1 MPNPTGGEA
10 DGRQTTR
17 PPRSWSWYSVA
28 PPAVLSLII
37 AAVWLSAVFSS
48 PSSPIAPPTSAELNR
63 NIAPVTGPAA
73 ADIAGIAE
81 WINSEPLT
89 LSDLRGNVVLL
100 DFWTYTCVNC
110 IRTFPHL
117 KRWHDQY
124 ADDGLVVLGIHTP
137 EFEFEKDPTNVRQ
150 ATKDYGITWP
160 VALDNDYV
168 TWDNYQNIF
177 WPAKYLIDQEG
188 RVRHQQIGEGG
199 YATAEEHIRQL
210 LEEAGADLSDDPQAP
225 LPDHLPDVK
234 FEAAPDAEVTRELY
248 AGYER
253 GAFELQY
260 YGQGYTDQLD
270 YYRLSGETLRLVAPE
285 YLQPN
290 LIYFHGLWSS
300 EPQKARHARQT
311 TDFEDYVALVF
322 SARSVN
328 AVLTTEAGEEH
339 KVRVTMDG
347 KYLTEEN
354 RGEDVIIGADGESY
368 LWIDESRMYRVVEN
382 PNYAQRKTLR
392 LSANSDRFGLYAF
405 TFGIYQD
412 GP

>member
-1 MPNPTGGEA
+1 MPNPTGEEA
-10 DGRQTTR
+10 EGRETIR
-17 PPRSWSWYSVA
+17 PPRSWSWYSVV

-37 AAVWLSAVFSS
+37 AAVWLTAVFTS
-48 PSSPIAPPTSAELNR
+48 PSSPIAPPTSTELNQ

-117 KRWHDQY
+117 KHWHDQY
-124 ADDGLVVLGIHTP
+124 ADDGLIVLGIHTP

-150 ATKDYGITWP
+150 ATTDYGITWP

-168 TWDNYQNIF
+168 TWDNYQNVF

-188 RVRHQQIGEGG
+188 RVRHQRIGEGG

-225 LPDHLPDVK
+225 LPNHLPDLK
-234 FEAAPDAEVTRELY
+234 FAAAPDAEVTQELY

-290 LIYFHGLWSS
+290 LIYFHGLWNS

-311 TDFEDYVALVF
+311 TNFEDYVALVF

-328 AVLTTEAGEEH
+328 AVLTTEVGEEH
-339 KVRVTMDG
+339 KVRVTMDE